1 MLPDG
6 DLVRLCTRLGLTVPV
21 VSVDDDFH
29 CTRGTNNFSS
39 VAEVAKGSPAWDDDL
54 QKLSL
59 DEAGRILDQS
69 GYFVVTLQVLGQ
81 DLSKQ
86 DIVEAQRLIIG
97 LKEHYFILDRSK
109 TEPAKA
115 QVPVKT
121 RVPGKMP
128 VPAQMQVPASAPSQ
142 SQGAHCWN

>member
-1 MLPDG
+1 MG
-6 DLVRLCTRLGLTVPV
+6 
-21 VSVDDDFH
+21 
-29 CTRGTNNFSS
+29 TRGTNNFSS
-39 VAEVAKGSPAWDDDL
+39 VAEIAKGSSAWSDDL

-59 DEAGRILDQS
+59 DEAGRILDQR

-81 DLSKQ
+81 DLLKQ
-86 DIVEAQRLIIG
+86 DIAEAQRLIIG

-121 RVPGKMP
+121 RVPEKMP
-128 VPAQMQVPASAPSQ
+128 VSA
-142 SQGAHCWN
+142 